1 MAHKRFLLFLFGMIS
16 IVYSQGIFSSNLG
29 ASSSYEQSPAIGLRS
44 NESLVNIYSNIVVAD
59 IYVWSTPWLN
69 TERTFPAQIILPL
82 DNQQHVI
89 SLYSKQQFTYI
100 ANELQNFDFENK
112 DIAEFEALQNQLEL
126 MQLGTKTVRPI
137 PGSSDEI
144 FLVYCDEKDLNCAQ
158 GLHWFDKFYSS
169 HLDAKQEQNMISDLN
184 GENLTEA
191 EQLLVRKHRTGVASM
206 LSLFT
211 LGLFLID
218 NLGL

>member
-29 ASSSYEQSPAIGLRS
+29 ASSFDQNPAVGLRS
-44 NESLVNIYSNIVVAD
+44 NESLVNIYSNVVVAD

-69 TERTFPAQIILPL
+69 TERTFPAQIVLPL

-89 SLYSKQQFTYI
+89 SLYSKEQFTYI
-100 ANELQNFDFENK
+100 ANELQNFDFDNR

-137 PGSSDEI
+137 PGSSDEV
-144 FLVYCDEKDLNCAQ
+144 FLVYCDEKDVNCSQ

>member
-29 ASSSYEQSPAIGLRS
+29 ASSFDQNPAVGLRS
-44 NESLVNIYSNIVVAD
+44 NESLVNIYSNVVVAD

-69 TERTFPAQIILPL
+69 TERTFPAQIVLPL

-89 SLYSKQQFTYI
+89 SLYSKEQFTYI
-100 ANELQNFDFENK
+100 ANELQNFDFDNR
-112 DIAEFEALQNQLEL
+112 DIAEFEVLQNQLEL

-137 PGSSDEI
+137 PGSSDEV
-144 FLVYCDEKDLNCAQ
+144 FLVYCDEKDVNCSQ